1 MTDRIEKAYCL
12 KEEELA
18 VLLSIKSVRQ
28 LYGFRMEI
36 GADMSREQLH
46 RILFELARKKI
57 LSLSGNQIQIH
68 DGVEAVLD
76 DMMKAE
82 NVLILTGR
90 AEYPECC
97 IYVGKNLVFVHLLGQ
112 SGKIYRIVSAEREE
126 ACLKMREYG
135 WMVPGVIDKP
145 KACWEDTQNHQQMQE
160 LARMLYA
167 QGKERILQEEEVA
180 CCLMQYS
187 LLQTKKIRQLLIV
200 NGVLEDYLV
209 LSDEEQDL
217 VYLYSDEKSE
227 ELLGQLIGGG
237 I

>member
-18 VLLSIKSVRQ
+18 VLLTIKGVRQ
-28 LYGFRMEI
+28 LYGFRMDI
-36 GADMSREQLH
+36 GAVMGRDRLH
-46 RILFELARKKI
+46 RILFELARKNI
-57 LSLSGNQIQIH
+57 LSVSESQIQI
-68 DGVEAVLD
+68 DDSVEAVLN
-76 DMMKAE
+76 DMAEAE

-97 IYVGKNLVFVHLLGQ
+97 VYVGKNLVFVHLLGR
-112 SGKIYRIVSAEREE
+112 SGKIYRIVSADRKE

-135 WMVPGVIDKP
+135 WLVPGVLDKQQ
-145 KACWEDTQNHQQMQE
+145 ACWEDTGNHQQMQE
-160 LARMLYA
+160 LARKLYA
-167 QGKERILQEEEVA
+167 QEKERILQEEEVE

-200 NGVLEDYLV
+200 NGGLEDYLV
-209 LSDEEQDL
+209 LSDEEQDS

>member
-18 VLLSIKSVRQ
+18 VLLTIKGVRQ
-28 LYGFRMEI
+28 LYGFRMDI
-36 GADMSREQLH
+36 GADMSMEQMH
-46 RILFELARKKI
+46 RILFELARKKF
-57 LSLSGNQIQIH
+57 LSVSESQIQV
-68 DGVEAVLD
+68 DEGVEAVLD
-76 DMMKAE
+76 DMVKAE
-82 NVLILTGR
+82 NVLILTVR

-97 IYVGKNLVFVHLLGQ
+97 IYVGENLVFVHLLGQ
-112 SGKIYRIVSAEREE
+112 SVKIYRILSVERKE

-135 WMVPGVIDKP
+135 WLVPGVLDKP
-145 KACWEDTQNHQQMQE
+145 QACLGDTGNHRQIQE

-167 QGKERILQEEEVA
+167 QEKERILQEEKVG

-187 LLQTKKIRQLLIV
+187 LLQTKKIWQLLIV

-227 ELLGQLIGGG
+227 ELLGQLLGGG
-237 I
+237 R

>member
-18 VLLSIKSVRQ
+18 VLLTIKGVRQ
-28 LYGFRMEI
+28 LYGFRMDI
-36 GADMSREQLH
+36 GVDMSREHLH
-46 RILFELARKKI
+46 RILFELARKNI
-57 LSLSGNQIQIH
+57 LFVSEGQIQID
-68 DGVEAVLD
+68 DGVEAVLN
-76 DMMKAE
+76 DMVKAE
-82 NVLILTGR
+82 SVLILTGR

-97 IYVGKNLVFVHLLGQ
+97 VYVGNNLVFVHVLGQ
-112 SGKIYRIVSAEREE
+112 SGKIYRILSADRKE

-135 WMVPGVIDKP
+135 WLVPGVIDKP
-145 KACWEDTQNHQQMQE
+145 QASWEDTGNHQQMQE

-167 QGKERILQEEEVA
+167 QEKERILQEERVG

-187 LLQTKKIRQLLIV
+187 LLLAKKIRQLLIV

-209 LSDEEQDL
+209 LSDEEQDT